1 MNLVPS
7 LCKSPG
13 RRSQA
18 LSPAPREREGR
29 AVGASLST
37 CPGSHSKF
45 PGARDTPQGTRALT
59 QGRLRLPASARGAAL
74 PARLAGRPGRAAARR
89 NPFPFPPFPAFAGI
103 KRPPAQLELGEVW
116 GGAVELGR
124 AGSERRKPPFPSKP
138 PSIFFSRAPPPA
150 PRPSPL
156 SYTLLAGAQLPRGPC
171 VPQRAPAPLL
181 YPSSWFKMTM
191 TRTRERACVPC
202 GRPGATSAAGF
213 AKDAGFI

>member
-37 CPGSHSKF
+37 CPGSHPKF

-74 PARLAGRPGRAAARR
+74 PARLAGRPGRAAAHR

-138 PSIFFSRAPPPA
+138 PSILFSRLPPP
-150 PRPSPL
+150 RPLGPHLFLIHFWPGHSSPGDP
-156 SYTLLAGAQLPRGPC
+156 ACPRGP
-171 VPQRAPAPLL
+171 PRPFYTHPAG
-181 YPSSWFKMTM
+181 SK
-191 TRTRERACVPC
+191 
-202 GRPGATSAAGF
+202 
-213 AKDAGFI
+213 